1 MGICVYSEIEPLKK
15 VLLHRPGDELEQLV
29 PESLD
34 RLLFDDIPYLRIAQE
49 EHDVFADVLRS
60 NGAQVVYLEDLMAET
75 LAATP
80 NLREEFICDFIKESG
95 PGAQHHKAKLFSL
108 FAKIDSPKE
117 LVLKTMRGVSLKELK
132 TTSRGPFV
140 SLVRPDSHFVLDPIP
155 NLYFTRDPFASI
167 GGGATLHRMYSQTR
181 RREVIYA
188 RYILNHHPDYAGQV
202 PFYYLPSSPF
212 SIEGGDILVVNKH
225 TLIIGFSQRTS
236 PEAIELL
243 AHNLFADPQSSFTNI
258 LVLNIPSLRAYMHLD
273 TVFTQ
278 VDADKFTIHPSILPQ
293 LEQYLLQKQPE
304 GKFTAQQLNTPLQQT
319 LSSLL
324 QMDAVELILCGGQD
338 FVTSQRE
345 QWNDGANTLC
355 LAPGKVA
362 VYNRNTITNRI
373 LQEQGVQVIELPSS
387 ELSRGRGGPRCMSM
401 PLERA
406 YF

>member
-1 MGICVYSEIEPLKK
+1 M
-15 VLLHRPGDELEQLV
+15 
-29 PESLD
+29 
-34 RLLFDDIPYLRIAQE
+34 
-49 EHDVFADVLRS
+49 
-60 NGAQVVYLEDLMAET
+60 
-75 LAATP
+75 
-80 NLREEFICDFIKESG
+80 
-95 PGAQHHKAKLFSL
+95 
-108 FAKIDSPKE
+108 
-117 LVLKTMRGVSLKELK
+117 
-132 TTSRGPFV
+132 
-140 SLVRPDSHFVLDPIP
+140 
-155 NLYFTRDPFASI
+155 
-167 GGGATLHRMYSQTR
+167 
-181 RREVIYA
+181 
-188 RYILNHHPDYAGQV
+188 
-202 PFYYLPSSPF
+202 PFYYLPTSPF

-293 LEQYLLQKQPE
+293 LEQYLLQRQPE